1 LLPKVI
7 LPVKYE
13 LVFERGTILGACER
27 APRGREVRA
36 MRFLK
41 DRSGA
46 EVTEVAVIII
56 LIIVAAYAAIRAF
69 GLRISALFEWL
80 SGLF

>member
-1 LLPKVI
+1 
-7 LPVKYE
+7 
-13 LVFERGTILGACER
+13 
-27 APRGREVRA
+27 

-46 EVTEVAVIII
+46 EVTEIAVVII
-56 LIIVAAYAAIRAF
+56 LIIVAAYGAIRAF

-80 SGLF
+80 AGLF

>member
-1 LLPKVI
+1 
-7 LPVKYE
+7 
-13 LVFERGTILGACER
+13 LGAFEQILY
-27 APRGREVRA
+27 GREVRA

-56 LIIVAAYAAIRAF
+56 LIVVAAYGAIRAF

-80 SGLF
+80 AGLF

>member
-1 LLPKVI
+1 
-7 LPVKYE
+7 
-13 LVFERGTILGACER
+13 
-27 APRGREVRA
+27 

-80 SGLF
+80 AGLF